1 MLGRTNP
8 SSGRLALAVIDVL
21 LKQLVAKGVIAE
33 ADIEALIAETVV
45 QLEAEHTITSE
56 GALLMLRESRLGH

>member
-8 SSGRLALAVIDVL
+8 SSGRLALVLVDLL

-33 ADIEALIAETVV
+33 ADIEALSAETCA
-45 QLEAEHTITSE
+45 QLEGEHSITSE
-56 GALLMLRESRLGH
+56 GALMILNDSKLGQ